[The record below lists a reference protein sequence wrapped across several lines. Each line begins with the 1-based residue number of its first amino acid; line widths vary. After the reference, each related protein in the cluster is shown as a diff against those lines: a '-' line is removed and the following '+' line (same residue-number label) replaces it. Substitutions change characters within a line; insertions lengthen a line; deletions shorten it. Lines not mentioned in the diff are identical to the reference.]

1 VGRRR
6 TASRARRRT
15 RVYRLVIEPSRLSE
29 TLQREGEKEAGMT
42 GSPSSTSNHG
52 SVSASISNMMV
63 RLVSEYTGR
72 GPTKARTYFDGDLV
86 SIVLQD
92 TLTRGE
98 RSLVRDGRSELVL
111 STRRAYQDT
120 MSDDAVAGIEELT
133 GRKVL
138 AFLSDNHIDPDVA
151 VESFVLEPE
160 NGS

>member
-1 VGRRR
+1 
-6 TASRARRRT
+6 
-15 RVYRLVIEPSRLSE
+15 
-29 TLQREGEKEAGMT
+29 
-42 GSPSSTSNHG
+42 
-52 SVSASISNMMV
+52 MV

-72 GPTKARTYFDGDLV
+72 GPTKARTYFEGDLV

-111 STRRAYQDT
+111 STRRAYQAT
-120 MSDDAVAGIEELT
+120 MSEDAIAGIEELT

-151 VESFVLEPE
+151 VESFVLTPE
-160 NGS
+160 KDGDGQ